1 MRVHKRQYKNTC
13 VECNKEYL
21 AVQKRFKFCSST
33 CAHRNTYTNNML
45 DYKWRLSKLLAL
57 AKNRA
62 KEKHLSFDLT
72 HDYLVE
78 LWESNLGC
86 CAVTGR
92 LFNLEPSDIGLV
104 NKNAPSIDRIEP
116 KKGYTKENVRIIVY
130 MLNCAIG
137 EYGLD
142 ELRNLANDLNSG
154 VAY

>member
-1 MRVHKRQYKNTC
+1 
-13 VECNKEYL
+13 
-21 AVQKRFKFCSST
+21 
-33 CAHRNTYTNNML
+33 ML

-62 KEKHLSFDLT
+62 KEKHLNFDLT

-78 LWESNLGC
+78 LWEFNLAS

-92 LFNLEPSDIGLV
+92 LFDLEPSNVGLV

-116 KKGYTKENVRIIVY
+116 KKGYVKGNVRIIVY

-142 ELRNLANDLNSG
+142 ELRNLAKDLNSG